1 MNYPDDPTENGK
13 SLGFVLTFGK
23 FRMINLGDLTSQK
36 EAALVCPENKLGKV
50 DLYVTSHHGGDTSN
64 PQEIIG
70 GVAPRVAVINNGA
83 RKGGSPKVW
92 NLLKSSPG
100 LEDIWQLHFAMAGG
114 KEANAADSFIANL
127 NEVCEGQSIQVSAMN
142 DGSFT
147 VLNNRNKYS
156 KTYAAKP

>member
-1 MNYPDDPTENGK
+1 
-13 SLGFVLTFGK
+13 
-23 FRMINLGDLTSQK
+23 
-36 EAALVCPENKLGKV
+36 
-50 DLYVTSHHGGDTSN
+50 
-64 PQEIIG
+64 
-70 GVAPRVAVINNGA
+70 
-83 RKGGSPKVW
+83 
-92 NLLKSSPG
+92 

-114 KEANAADSFIANL
+114 KDANAADSFIANL